1 MYRGR
6 QGKGHMGQVFRAR
19 RLWLSGGFRAL
30 ALAVVVSC
38 GAPGPSGRDA
48 SSDDLLGEVGK
59 LDADVLGAGERDDA
73 DGSVIPT
80 EPEALRKLT
89 GARTRVVWTQD
100 VADGTDILS
109 AGDQLLLMGHDT
121 DDGRGE
127 RALLATPAN
136 YAKPLM
142 TPLGNRVVFSDYQ
155 RKSAFVV
162 NWDGSGLRRLGA
174 GFALA
179 TWIDPESR
187 VEWVYIGTDEAP
199 TRAPSYRTVTR
210 HQIDR
215 GDVSEVVWDK
225 KPVNHNSFQ
234 LSADGRLAGGLFPWP
249 HAGVAELPNGSFR
262 PLGTGC
268 WTALA
273 GGSSSLLW
281 YFDGS
286 HRNLT
291 MVDVER
297 DERWRVNI
305 NDAPGI
311 KGYEIYHPRWANHPR
326 FLTITGPY
334 TVGDDANKIRAG
346 GRQVEIYL
354 GRFAADFAS
363 VEGWVRVTN
372 NQRADFYPD
381 AWIDPTGELPA
392 SVVRDVQREAGRPIE
407 EGSDQ
412 RAPLVVEARVIE
424 SVPIPTPESIL
435 PYRRALLVNEYE
447 VLRVV
452 SGAYEEKK
460 ILVAHWVIRDAQV
473 LDTAARERGEI
484 FQMSLSLYDE
494 HEELEGERLV
504 MDSDAF
510 DLSLYYDIDR

>member
-1 MYRGR
+1 
-6 QGKGHMGQVFRAR
+6 
-19 RLWLSGGFRAL
+19 
-30 ALAVVVSC
+30 
-38 GAPGPSGRDA
+38 
-48 SSDDLLGEVGK
+48 
-59 LDADVLGAGERDDA
+59 
-73 DGSVIPT
+73 
-80 EPEALRKLT
+80 
-89 GARTRVVWTQD
+89 
-100 VADGTDILS
+100 
-109 AGDQLLLMGHDT
+109 
-121 DDGRGE
+121 
-127 RALLATPAN
+127 
-136 YAKPLM
+136 
-142 TPLGNRVVFSDYQ
+142 
-155 RKSAFVV
+155 
-162 NWDGSGLRRLGA
+162 
-174 GFALA
+174 
-179 TWIDPESR
+179 
-187 VEWVYIGTDEAP
+187 
-199 TRAPSYRTVTR
+199 
-210 HQIDR
+210 
-215 GDVSEVVWDK
+215 
-225 KPVNHNSFQ
+225 
-234 LSADGRLAGGLFPWP
+234 
-249 HAGVAELPNGSFR
+249 
-262 PLGTGC
+262 
-268 WTALA
+268 
-273 GGSSSLLW
+273 
-281 YFDGS
+281 
-286 HRNLT
+286 

-305 NDAPGI
+305 NNAPGI
-311 KGYEIYHPRWANHPR
+311 EGYEIYHPRWANHPR

-334 TVGDDANKIRAG
+334 TAGDDANKIRAG

-484 FQMSLSLYDE
+484 FRMSLSLYDE